1 VSWPKQKFHKEA
13 TMLSRVHRIAL
24 FCLSCTLLI
33 SVALVFAQSGPN
45 QVKQAL
51 PISLGTSG
59 GNVHDNTR
67 RFCCSGTLGAL
78 VADTSHTQFVLSNN
92 HVLADTD
99 TAAPGDAIS
108 QPGLVDV
115 GCVLTAANSNT
126 VANFSTTKP
135 LGTANVDAAL
145 AQVVP
150 GAVKTSGDILEVGVP
165 SSAEATPIVGMA
177 VAKSGRTTG
186 LTCATIGS
194 VSTNVRV
201 QYQRGCGKGK
211 KFTISYVNQVL
222 VSGSAFSAGGDSGS
236 LIVTQA
242 GAQPVGLLFA
252 GSSATTIANPI
263 SDVTNAFGVTIVGGS
278 NHAVACPAAAAG
290 AAPAATQGPLVGS
303 MGRAHLV
310 KEAHADGLMQDE
322 AVIGV
327 GVGADPADPSEAV
340 VVIYL
345 EQGRMHAP
353 IPAELDGVRTL
364 VVRTDAFRAFG
375 WNEPQTRPCR
385 MQ

>member
-1 VSWPKQKFHKEA
+1 
-13 TMLSRVHRIAL
+13 MISRIRRTAFFAL
-24 FCLSCTLLI
+24 YCSLLFSI
-33 SVALVFAQSGPN
+33 GLVLAQGGPN

-59 GNVHDNTR
+59 GNVHDLTH

-78 VADTSHTQFVLSNN
+78 VADSSNTQFILSNN

-99 TAAPGDAIS
+99 TATPGDTIS

-115 GCVLTAANSNT
+115 GCLLTATNSNV
-126 VANFSTTKP
+126 VAHFSTTKP
-135 LGTANVDAAL
+135 LGTANIDAAL

-150 GAVKTSGDILEVGVP
+150 GAVNTSGNILEVGVP
-165 SSAEATPIVGMA
+165 SSTEATPAVGDV

-194 VSTNVRV
+194 ISTNVLVR
-201 QYQRGCGKGK
+201 YQRSCGQGK
-211 KFTISYVNQVL
+211 KFRVLYINQV
-222 VSGSAFSAGGDSGS
+222 VVNGSGFSAAGDSGS

-242 GAQPVGLLFA
+242 AAQPVGLLFA
-252 GSSATTIANPI
+252 GSSTTTVANPT
-263 SDVTNAFGVTIVGGS
+263 SDVTNAFGVSFVGGTD
-278 NHAVACPAAAAG
+278 HPVTCPAGMG
-290 AAPAATQGPLVGS
+290 AMASAVTRGPLVGS
-303 MGRAHLV
+303 MERARLA
-310 KEAHADGLMQDE
+310 KEKHADRLMQDA

-340 VVIYL
+340 VVIYV
-345 EQGRMHAP
+345 EQGQVHAP
-353 IPAELDGVRTL
+353 IPPELDGVRTV

-375 WNEPQTRPCR
+375 WNEPPANPCR
-385 MQ
+385 MH

>member
-1 VSWPKQKFHKEA
+1 MMP
-13 TMLSRVHRIAL
+13 RIRRIPL
-24 FCLSCTLLI
+24 FALSCSLLFSI
-33 SVALVFAQSGPN
+33 GLVFAQGGPN

-59 GNVHDNTR
+59 GNVHDMTH

-78 VADTSHTQFVLSNN
+78 VADSSHTQFILSNN

-99 TAAPGDAIS
+99 TATPGDAIS

-115 GCVLTAANSNT
+115 GCVLTASNSNT
-126 VANFSTTKP
+126 VAHFSTTKP
-135 LGTANVDAAL
+135 LGTANIDAAL
-145 AQVVP
+145 AQVVS
-150 GAVKTSGDILEVGVP
+150 GAVSVTGNILDVGVP
-165 SSAEATPIVGMA
+165 SSTEATPAVGDV

-201 QYQRGCGKGK
+201 QYQRGCGKGR
-211 KFTISYVNQVL
+211 KFTIVYVNQVL
-222 VSGSAFSAGGDSGS
+222 VNGSAFSGAGDSGS

-242 GAQPVGLLFA
+242 AARPVALLFA
-252 GSSATTIANPI
+252 GSSTTTVANPI
-263 SDVTNAFGVTIVGGS
+263 SDVTNAFGVTFVGGADHS
-278 NHAVACPAAAAG
+278 VACPAAAG
-290 AAPAATQGPLVGS
+290 AITSLTATRGPLVGS
-303 MGRAHLV
+303 MERARLA
-310 KEAHADGLMQDE
+310 KENHADRLMQDE

-327 GVGADPADPSEAV
+327 GVGADQADPSEAV
-340 VVIYL
+340 VVVYV
-345 EQGRMHAP
+345 EQGQMHAP

-375 WNEPQTRPCR
+375 WNELQPRPCR
-385 MQ
+385 VY

>member
-1 VSWPKQKFHKEA
+1 
-13 TMLSRVHRIAL
+13 MLSRSRRMAL
-24 FCLSCTLLI
+24 FSLSCTLLL

-45 QVKQAL
+45 QVKQPL

-59 GNVHDNTR
+59 GNVHDMSK

-78 VADTSHTQFVLSNN
+78 VADTNNTQFILSNN
-92 HVLADTD
+92 HILADSD
-99 TAAPGDAIS
+99 TAAPGDDIS

-115 GCVLTAANSNT
+115 GCVPTVANSNI
-126 VANFSTTKP
+126 VANFSTTKQ
-135 LGTANVDAAL
+135 LGTANIDAAL
-145 AQVVP
+145 AQVVS
-150 GAVKTSGDILEVGVP
+150 GAVKSSGDILEVGAP
-165 SSAEATPIVGMA
+165 SSTEASPEVGMA

-211 KFTISYVNQVL
+211 KFTISYLNQVL
-222 VSGSAFSAGGDSGS
+222 VHGTAFSAAGDSGS

-242 GAQPVGLLFA
+242 SAQPVGLLFA
-252 GSSATTIANPI
+252 GSSTTTIANPI
-263 SDVTNAFGVTIVGGS
+263 SDVTSAFGVTVVGGG
-278 NHAVACPAAAAG
+278 NHIVACPAGAAAAG
-290 AAPAATQGPLVGS
+290 PAAIREPLVGS

-310 KEAHADGLMQDE
+310 KEAHSDRLMQDE

-340 VVIYL
+340 VVVYL
-345 EQGRMHAP
+345 EQGRTHGP

-385 MQ
+385 VE

>member
-1 VSWPKQKFHKEA
+1 MMH
-13 TMLSRVHRIAL
+13 RIRRIAL
-24 FCLSCTLLI
+24 FALSCSLLFSI
-33 SVALVFAQSGPN
+33 GLVLAQTGPN

-59 GNVHDNTR
+59 GNVHDATH

-78 VADTSHTQFVLSNN
+78 VTDSSNTQFILSNN

-99 TAAPGDAIS
+99 TATPGDAIS

-115 GCVLTAANSNT
+115 GCVLTPTNSNI
-126 VANFSTTKP
+126 VARFSTTKP
-135 LGTANVDAAL
+135 LGTANIDAGL

-150 GAVKTSGDILEVGVP
+150 GAVNTSGNILEVGVP
-165 SSAEATPIVGMA
+165 SSTEASPAVGDG

-194 VSTNVRV
+194 VNTNVV
-201 QYQRGCGKGK
+201 VGYQRGCGQGK
-211 KFTISYVNQVL
+211 KFRVLYVNQVL
-222 VSGSAFSAGGDSGS
+222 VNGSAFSAAGDSGS

-242 GAQPVGLLFA
+242 AAQPVALLFA
-252 GSSATTIANPI
+252 GSSTTTVANPI
-263 SDVTNAFGVTIVGGS
+263 SDVTNAFGVTFVGGAD
-278 NHAVACPAAAAG
+278 HPVTCPGPMSAR
-290 AAPAATQGPLVGS
+290 APAATRGPLVGS
-303 MGRAHLV
+303 MERARLA
-310 KEAHADGLMQDE
+310 KEKHADRLMQDE

-340 VVIYL
+340 VVIYV
-345 EQGRMHAP
+345 EQGRMHGP

-364 VVRTDAFRAFG
+364 VVRSDAFRAFG
-375 WNEPQTRPCR
+375 WNEPQPLPCR
-385 MQ
+385 VH

>member
-1 VSWPKQKFHKEA
+1 
-13 TMLSRVHRIAL
+13 MLSRIRSLSL
-24 FCLSCTLLI
+24 FWLSCTLLF

-45 QVKQAL
+45 QGMQSL

-59 GNVHDNTR
+59 GNVHDITH

-78 VADTSHTQFVLSNN
+78 VEDAGHTQFILSNN

-99 TAAPGDAIS
+99 TATPGDDIS

-115 GCVLTAANSNT
+115 GCVLTAANSNI
-126 VANFSTTKP
+126 VAHFSTTKP
-135 LGTANVDAAL
+135 LGTANIDAAL

-150 GAVKTSGDILEVGVP
+150 NAVSATGDILEVHVP
-165 SSAEATPIVGMA
+165 SSTEATPAVGMG

-211 KFTISYVNQVL
+211 KFTIAYVNQVL
-222 VSGSAFSAGGDSGS
+222 VNGSTFSAAGDSGS

-242 GAQPVGLLFA
+242 AAQPVALLFA
-252 GSSATTIANPI
+252 GSSTTTIGNPI
-263 SDVTNAFGVTIVGGS
+263 SDVTNAFGVSIVGGAGG
-278 NHAVACPAAAAG
+278 AVTCPAAAGTIAPT
-290 AAPAATQGPLVGS
+290 AASGPLVGS
-303 MGRAHLV
+303 MGRALLA
-310 KEAHADGLMQDE
+310 KEKHAERLMQDD

-340 VVIYL
+340 VIIYL
-345 EQGRMHAP
+345 EQGQMHRP
-353 IPAELDGVRTL
+353 IPSELDGVRTL

-375 WNEPQTRPCR
+375 WNEPQLRPCR
-385 MQ
+385 VQ

>member
-1 VSWPKQKFHKEA
+1 
-13 TMLSRVHRIAL
+13 MISRVRRIAL

-45 QVKQAL
+45 QVKQSL

-59 GNVHDNTR
+59 GNVNDMSK

-78 VADTSHTQFVLSNN
+78 VADTSNTQFILSNN

-99 TAAPGDAIS
+99 TAAPGDDIS

-115 GCVLTAANSNT
+115 GCVPTAANSNT
-126 VANFSTTKP
+126 VAHFSTTKP
-135 LGTANVDAAL
+135 LGTVNIDAAL
-145 AQVVP
+145 AQVVS

-165 SSAEATPIVGMA
+165 SSTEASPAVGMA

-211 KFTISYVNQVL
+211 KFTISYLNQVL
-222 VSGSAFSAGGDSGS
+222 VNGSAFSAAGDSGS

-242 GAQPVGLLFA
+242 SAQPVGLLFA
-252 GSSATTIANPI
+252 GSSTTTIANPI
-263 SDVTNAFGVTIVGGS
+263 SDVTNAFGVTVVGGS
-278 NHAVACPAAAAG
+278 DHAVACLAAAA
-290 AAPAATQGPLVGS
+290 PVATQAPLVGP
-303 MGRAHLV
+303 MARAHLV
-310 KEAHADGLMQDE
+310 KEAHADRLMQDD

-345 EQGRMHAP
+345 EQGRMHGP

-385 MQ
+385 LQ

>member
-1 VSWPKQKFHKEA
+1 
-13 TMLSRVHRIAL
+13 MLSRIRSLSL
-24 FCLSCTLLI
+24 FWLSCTLLF
-33 SVALVFAQSGPN
+33 SVGLVLAQSGAN
-45 QVKQAL
+45 QVKQQL

-59 GNVHDNTR
+59 GNIRDITH
-67 RFCCSGTLGAL
+67 RFCCSGTLGAV
-78 VADTSHTQFVLSNN
+78 VADASNTQFILSNN

-99 TAAPGDAIS
+99 TATPGDDIS

-126 VANFSTTKP
+126 VAHFSTTKP
-135 LGTANVDAAL
+135 LGTANIDAAL
-145 AQVVP
+145 AQVAP
-150 GAVKTSGDILEVGVP
+150 GAVSPSGNILEVGIP
-165 SSAEATPIVGMA
+165 SSTEATPVVGDA

-211 KFTISYVNQVL
+211 KFTISYINQVL
-222 VSGSAFSAGGDSGS
+222 VNGSTFSAAGDSGS

-242 GAQPVGLLFA
+242 TAQPVALLFA
-252 GSSATTIANPI
+252 GSSTTTIGNPI
-263 SDVTNAFGVTIVGGS
+263 SDVTTAFNVSIVGGA
-278 NHAVACPAAAAG
+278 NHAVSCPTAAGAISPAAAS
-290 AAPAATQGPLVGS
+290 GPLVGS
-303 MGRAHLV
+303 MGRALLA
-310 KEAHADGLMQDE
+310 KEKHAERLMQDE

-340 VVIYL
+340 VVVYL
-345 EQGRMHAP
+345 EQGQMHGP

-375 WNEPQTRPCR
+375 WNEPQPRPCR
-385 MQ
+385 VQ

>member
-1 VSWPKQKFHKEA
+1 MVS
-13 TMLSRVHRIAL
+13 RIRRIAL
-24 FCLSCTLLI
+24 FSLSCMLLF
-33 SVALVFAQSGPN
+33 SVGLVLAQSGAN

-59 GNVHDNTR
+59 GNVHDLTR
-67 RFCCSGTLGAL
+67 RFCCSGTLGAV
-78 VADTSHTQFVLSNN
+78 VADAGKTQFILSNN
-92 HVLADTD
+92 HVLADSD
-99 TAAPGDAIS
+99 TATVGDAVS

-126 VANFSTTKP
+126 VAHFSTTKP
-135 LGTANVDAAL
+135 LGTANIDAAL

-150 GAVKTSGDILEVGVP
+150 GAVSTTGDILEVGVP
-165 SSAEATPIVGMA
+165 SSTEATPAVGIG

-194 VSTNVRV
+194 VGTNVAV

-211 KFTISYVNQVL
+211 KFRVIFLNQVL
-222 VSGSAFSAGGDSGS
+222 VNGSAFSAAGDSGS

-242 GAQPVGLLFA
+242 AAQPVALLFA
-252 GSSATTIANPI
+252 GSSTTTIGNPI
-263 SDVTNAFGVTIVGGS
+263 SDVTNAFGVSIVGGAD
-278 NHAVACPAAAAG
+278 HAVTCPAAAG
-290 AAPAATQGPLVGS
+290 AITPAAARGPLVGS
-303 MGRAHLV
+303 IGRALLA
-310 KEAHADGLMQDE
+310 KEKHADRLMQDE

-345 EQGRMHAP
+345 EQGRTYGP
-353 IPAELDGVRTL
+353 IPAELEGVRTL
-364 VVRTDAFRAFG
+364 VVHTDAFRAFD
-375 WNEPQTRPCR
+375 WNEPQARPCR
-385 MQ
+385 VQ